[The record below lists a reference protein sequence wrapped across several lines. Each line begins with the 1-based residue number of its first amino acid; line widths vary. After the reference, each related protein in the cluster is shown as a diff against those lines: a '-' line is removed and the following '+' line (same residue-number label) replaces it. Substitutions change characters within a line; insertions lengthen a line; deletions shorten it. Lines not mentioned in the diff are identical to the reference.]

1 MDHKA
6 GLDDNRIV
14 KTFEDFAIIDGVSYK
29 ERAVADHLIAAW
41 DKLGVELAED
51 DAAGKIG
58 SDTGNLYGF
67 IEGRGSLR
75 NAEPTLFCAHMDTVS
90 PGIGKKVIVHD
101 DGKITSDG
109 TTVLGADDR
118 AALAVIYEGYREL
131 RENEEDHPPIELL
144 FTPCEEVYTVGA
156 VAFDYSRVKSRIAY
170 IPDCSGDY
178 GVYSSQ
184 EPTLIYFEITIDG
197 KAAHAGFE
205 PENGINAIAIAASS
219 ISRIKQG
226 WTDDHTTLNFGS
238 IEGGTVSNAVP
249 AKVLIKGEIR
259 SAVHD
264 DALITWNRIK
274 EIFKEE
280 ADKPG
285 GKVSFAHD
293 IRLIAYQ
300 KQEGAVYDT
309 SLERYRRALEKQ
321 GEKPISKKSFGGS
334 DANVLI
340 RNHIDALCIFNA
352 MHDIHTT
359 GEYTTVFELIKTKE
373 LIKLLMRGE

>member
-1 MDHKA
+1 
-6 GLDDNRIV
+6 
-14 KTFEDFAIIDGVSYK
+14 
-29 ERAVADHLIAAW
+29 
-41 DKLGVELAED
+41 
-51 DAAGKIG
+51 
-58 SDTGNLYGF
+58 
-67 IEGRGSLR
+67 
-75 NAEPTLFCAHMDTVS
+75 MDTVS
-90 PGIGKKVIVHD
+90 PGTGKKVIVHD

-118 AALAVIYEGYREL
+118 AALAVIYEAYREL
-131 RENEEDHPPIELL
+131 NESKEDHPPIELL

-156 VAFDYSRVKSRIAY
+156 AAFDYSMVKSRIAF

-205 PENGINAIAIAASS
+205 PENGINSIAIAASA

-238 IEGGTVSNAVP
+238 IDGGTVSNTVP
-249 AKVLIKGEIR
+249 ARVLIKGEIR
-259 SAVHD
+259 SAVHE
-264 DALITWNRIK
+264 DALKTWEKIK
-274 EIFKEE
+274 EIFLKET
-280 ADKPG
+280 DKTG
-285 GKVSFAHD
+285 GKVSFVQD
-293 IRLIAYQ
+293 TRLIAYQ
-300 KQEGAVYDT
+300 KQEGVSDETA
-309 SLERYRRALEKQ
+309 LERYRRALNKQ

-340 RNHIDALCIFNA
+340 RNSIDALCIFNA

-359 GEYTTVFELIKTKE
+359 GEYTTVFELIKAKE